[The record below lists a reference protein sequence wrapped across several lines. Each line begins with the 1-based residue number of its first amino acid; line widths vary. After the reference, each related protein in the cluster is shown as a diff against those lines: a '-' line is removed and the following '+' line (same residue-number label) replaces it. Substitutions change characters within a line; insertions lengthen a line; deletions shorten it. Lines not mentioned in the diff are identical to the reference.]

1 MESAPYIL
9 KEYLKYHNE
18 NIKKYGKN
26 TVVLMQV
33 GGFYEIYAVIN
44 EKIHE
49 GADIYHLA
57 DILGIQVAR
66 RNKNIPEI
74 DFNNFLMAGW
84 NTFALPKFQKILLN
98 HNYTIILVNQI
109 TEPPNVERQIT
120 DIMSPGTVID
130 NYNKKSK
137 LSKFLAFEVKKTI
150 NLSQFLD

>member
-1 MESAPYIL
+1 MENASYIL
-9 KEYLKYHNE
+9 KEYLNYHNE
-18 NIKKYGKN
+18 SIQKYGEN

-33 GGFYEIYAVIN
+33 GGFYEIYAVVN
-44 EKIHE
+44 ETTNV

-98 HNYTIILVNQI
+98 HNYTIVLVNHI
-109 TEPPNVERQIT
+109 TEPPNVERAIT
-120 DIMSPGTVID
+120 EIISPGTVIN
-130 NYNKKSK
+130 NYNN
-137 LSKFLAFEVKKTI
+137 V
-150 NLSQFLD
+150 

>member
-18 NIKKYGKN
+18 NIIKYGKN

-84 NTFALPKFQKILLN
+84 NTFALSKFQKILLN
-98 HNYTIILVNQI
+98 HNYTIVLVNQI
-109 TEPPNVERQIT
+109 TEPPNIERQVT
-120 DIMSPGTVID
+120 DIISP
-130 NYNKKSK
+130 
-137 LSKFLAFEVKKTI
+137 
-150 NLSQFLD
+150 